1 MVLLNNRYNFGNATY
16 VSVRIASFLDVL
28 LGGKGQHNV
37 AGMNDLIFEEESFG
51 DGFESRF
58 VLNVHLVV
66 GLLLLSCAVLLG
78 RERSGPT
85 VGGWGGFLAVVT
97 CNVTVQIIGGV
108 ALELAKRADMW
119 RLLLIV

>member
-1 MVLLNNRYNFGNATY
+1 M
-16 VSVRIASFLDVL
+16 RIASFLDVL
-28 LGGKGQHNV
+28 LGGKGQHDI

-58 VLNVHLVV
+58 VLNIHLVV
-66 GLLLLSCAVLLG
+66 GLLLLCSTVLLG
-78 RERSGPT
+78 RERPGPT
-85 VGGWGGFLAVVT
+85 VGGWRGFLAVVT

-108 ALELAKRADMW
+108 ALELAKRADVW